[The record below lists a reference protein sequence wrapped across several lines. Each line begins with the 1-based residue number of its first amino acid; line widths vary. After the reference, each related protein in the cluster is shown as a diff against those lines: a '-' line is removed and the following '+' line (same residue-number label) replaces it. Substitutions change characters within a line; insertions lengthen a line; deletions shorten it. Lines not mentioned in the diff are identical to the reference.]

1 MTSFGVFRDTIL
13 VETITDFYPP
23 VDRVNSRALK
33 QREKTP
39 SARKELLLSAAT
51 QRDVKL
57 RLRRRLR
64 DVFLV
69 EHIVSDGDR
78 LRLVQL
84 QSATEKKV

>member
-1 MTSFGVFRDTIL
+1 MTSFGVFLDPIL
-13 VETITDFYPP
+13 LESIADFHQA

-39 SARKELLLSAAT
+39 RARKELLLRAAT

-57 RLRRRLR
+57 RLWRRLR

-69 EHIVSDGDR
+69 EHVVSDGDR
-78 LRLVQL
+78 FRLVQL